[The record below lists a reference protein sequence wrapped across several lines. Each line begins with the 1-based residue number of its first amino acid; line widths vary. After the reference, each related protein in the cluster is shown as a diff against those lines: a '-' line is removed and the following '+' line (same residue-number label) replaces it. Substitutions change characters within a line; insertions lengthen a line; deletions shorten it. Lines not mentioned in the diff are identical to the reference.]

1 MWLEPKTDW
10 VSTDK
15 INFSDFNRIKNNIA
29 YLKDKAYELYV
40 PFSFTDMGEDKVSYS
55 EFPYADEFN
64 NLERNLDAFKDNLYP
79 FWSGE
84 TKEWVE
90 NQYTP
95 TYEDLNRIESAC
107 LYIYNGLKRQESAT
121 TRLSFTLGTS
131 ASDIRI

>member
-1 MWLEPKTDW
+1 MWLDPKTDW

-15 INFSDFNRIKNNIA
+15 INFSDYNRIKNNIA
-29 YLKDKAYELYV
+29 YLKDKAFELCV
-40 PFSFTDMGEDKVSYS
+40 PFEFQEMGSDKASYYDI
-55 EFPYADEFN
+55 PYADEFD

-79 FWSGE
+79 FWLGD

-107 LYIYNGLKRQESAT
+107 FTIYNGLKRQESCT
-121 TRLSFTLGTS
+121 NRLSVTLGTKP
-131 ASDIRI
+131 SDIRI